1 MAEAKN
7 PADKKVKNPLAEA
20 QNWDQRV
27 KTELEV
33 RAILI
38 SDVDWC
44 ICYQS
49 LVYKQGGKRG
59 VQIFICNCFR

>member
-33 RAILI
+33 
-38 SDVDWC
+38 S
-44 ICYQS
+44 
-49 LVYKQGGKRG
+49 
-59 VQIFICNCFR
+59 